1 MSRGNYYAYTSRKTV
16 RLGVSVAS
24 QIGRQIVTPRQAM
37 KLVEESGQP
46 GFVEFWSERTQR
58 RTEYAR
64 YRNGHWSAL
73 NPYTGLYEPIGVA
86 S

>member
-1 MSRGNYYAYTSRKTV
+1 MTRGNYYAYTSRKTE
-16 RLGVSVAS
+16 RLGVSTAT

-37 KLVEESGQP
+37 KLVEESGLD
-46 GFVEFWSERTQR
+46 GSVEFWSERTQR

-64 YRNGHWSAL
+64 YRGGQWSAL
-73 NPYTGLYEPIGVA
+73 NPYTGLYEPMGVA